1 MSLRGQVQIARSVFL
16 LRIYI
21 LIWVQCLIL
30 MSVCAFCWLVLPH
43 RLEQLFSS
51 VRLTLSCLM
60 ISIVCLGLL
69 RWAEPN
75 FPKNVWILLTYTLL
89 TSVAVTASG
98 FHFSHRSVI
107 YAMVATVTLFCFL
120 TLATYLFAR
129 DVELQRSL
137 LTGAST
143 LILLLFAIFSLFPEA
158 VSEILVMIA
167 GLAVIVTSVVCDTQD
182 ILHDIEYESY
192 IPGALC
198 LYMDLMYLFVSV
210 LYFMP
215 SEPGGAHT
223 AQTTVATTVAATAA
237 ASPQFVS

>member
-1 MSLRGQVQIARSVFL
+1 MSLRGQVQVARSVFL

-21 LIWVQCLIL
+21 LMWVQSLIL
-30 MSVCAFCWLVLPH
+30 MSVCGFCWLVFPH
-43 RLEQLFSS
+43 KLEHLFPS

-75 FPKNVWILLTYTLL
+75 FPKNVWLLLTYTLL

-107 YAMVATVTLFCFL
+107 YAMIATVVLFCFL
-120 TLATYLFAR
+120 TLATYTFAR

-137 LTGAST
+137 LTAASA
-143 LILLLFAIFSLFPEA
+143 LILLLFLVFSLFPEE
-158 VSEILVMIA
+158 VGEIVVMVA

-192 IPGALC
+192 IQGALY

-215 SEPGGAHT
+215 VNRPTTGAT
-223 AQTTVATTVAATAA
+223 QN
-237 ASPQFVS
+237 FVS